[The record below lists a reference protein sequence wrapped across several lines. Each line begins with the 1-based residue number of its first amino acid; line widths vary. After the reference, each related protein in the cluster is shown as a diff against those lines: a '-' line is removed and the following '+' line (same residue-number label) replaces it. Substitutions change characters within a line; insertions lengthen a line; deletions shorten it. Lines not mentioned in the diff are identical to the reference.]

1 MADTNQK
8 VDQFFERH
16 ASALLAR
23 DAKPIAGMSWSY
35 RGQPRERYCYQLVQG
50 TEGYQIAALTPMA

>member
-1 MADTNQK
+1 M
-8 VDQFFERH
+8 RPRCW
-16 ASALLAR
+16 R